1 MRVVLLG
8 EESIRLEMSGDGF
21 EIASEEVPISP
32 YHLLAASLASC
43 TALMFVSWAP
53 QVGLDLESLTIAVSW
68 EMALERPKRV
78 ATMDMELRWP
88 GLPADRVET
97 AERVAGLCP
106 IHATLTRSA
115 AITRRIIPVTE
126 S

>member
-1 MRVVLLG
+1 VRVVLLG
-8 EESIRLEMSGDGF
+8 EENIRLEMTGDGF

-53 QVGLDLESLTIAVSW
+53 QVGVDLEPLTVIVSW
-68 EMALERPKRV
+68 EMVEERPKRV

-97 AERVAGLCP
+97 AERAVSVNPSCRAPPRVQKACP
-106 IHATLTRSA
+106 SPPR
-115 AITRRIIPVTE
+115 
-126 S
+126 